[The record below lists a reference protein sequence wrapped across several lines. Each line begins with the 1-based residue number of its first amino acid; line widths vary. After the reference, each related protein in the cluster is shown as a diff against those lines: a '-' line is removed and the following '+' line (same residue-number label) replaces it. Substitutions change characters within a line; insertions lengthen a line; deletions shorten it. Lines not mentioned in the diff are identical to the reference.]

1 MPMLDTR
8 CATSGWMLS
17 VLWQWVCVGVAD
29 VATDCSS
36 VVDSVWSCRGRLF
49 AHFLSSSC
57 LAVAPSQGPKLP
69 LCPVR
74 LFRVVLRPLLTSVGS
89 LAALPPLASYLFD
102 PKSGCGKHFPR
113 RVDGWRVIRAV
124 VLLATLLMP
133 YQALGHALVA
143 QSAEDSLAASPATS
157 VGLTARLALKS
168 NSSQVRNLMIRGQCV
183 GKLLMTALF
192 TGICFLFG
200 MNAYLAALVS
210 EVVTVVKHSDAV
222 LWKADRVKPLL
233 WYSSVIVLASFLSVI
248 ILTGMLLVTTR
259 RRYSVFPAD
268 HLEDGATG
276 GLLSEQ
282 SDDVEHGEGN

>member
-168 NSSQVRNLMIRGQCV
+168 NSSQFRNLMISKLDDIV
-183 GKLLMTALF
+183 G
-192 TGICFLFG
+192 
-200 MNAYLAALVS
+200 
-210 EVVTVVKHSDAV
+210 
-222 LWKADRVKPLL
+222 
-233 WYSSVIVLASFLSVI
+233 IV
-248 ILTGMLLVTTR
+248 
-259 RRYSVFPAD
+259 
-268 HLEDGATG
+268 
-276 GLLSEQ
+276 
-282 SDDVEHGEGN
+282 